1 LQNNRKIG
9 TQTVCHL
16 LTAGAVS
23 IMLAALFILYGGPG
37 HRKNFSPSTD
47 KRLSASSG
55 GLNRLFTYYF
65 CVFLA
70 GIETAFVV

>member
-1 LQNNRKIG
+1 MQNNRKMG

-23 IMLAALFILYGGPG
+23 ITLAALFILYGELG
-37 HRKNFSPSTD
+37 HRKKISPSTD
-47 KRLSASSG
+47 KRLFASSG
-55 GLNRLFTYYF
+55 GLNRLFNYF
-65 CVFLA
+65 FYVFLA